1 MIKSEFLELNMTD
14 MSQDGNEHFDF
25 DVDLNQNWKKIDEY
39 SNALSLLVGEKDFEI
54 TCLGKMIELGLT
66 KMFVQI
72 FEDTSTLSTSKGDGA
87 YCIANYY
94 QPKAHIF
101 IKNDDSEKVIYSIA
115 KQVTT
120 GNNKVFALVDW
131 ESVENATLKME
142 VSRDGGTTWTTLTL
156 GELTDISSQPTGTS
170 MIIRLTV
177 TGKLKLKNIAWG
189 MKG

>member
-1 MIKSEFLELNMTD
+1 MNKSEFLGLNLTD
-14 MSQDGNEHFDF
+14 METDGNDYFDF
-25 DVDLNQNWKKIDEY
+25 DVDLNHNWNILDKEY
-39 SNALSLLVGEKDFEI
+39 QTALMLINEKDFEI

-131 ESVENATLKME
+131 ESVENSTLKME